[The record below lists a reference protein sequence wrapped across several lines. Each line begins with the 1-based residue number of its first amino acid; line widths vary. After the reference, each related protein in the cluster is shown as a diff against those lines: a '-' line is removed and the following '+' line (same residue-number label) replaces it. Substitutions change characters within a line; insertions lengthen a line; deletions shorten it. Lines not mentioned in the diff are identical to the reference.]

1 MRGPACLFYN
11 AVRHQLNSRH
21 LLKALLRK
29 GIGYTGFHALEIRC
43 LQLLDLLLRERGLQ
57 RLAVHERRPPTRMM
71 FCSASR
77 IQRLIGEA
85 EVLNRHQAFQY
96 RARTNCL

>member
-29 GIGYTGFHALEIRC
+29 GIGYTGFHVLEIR
-43 LQLLDLLLRERGLQ
+43 GIQ
-57 RLAVHERRPPTRMM
+57 RLAVHEGRPADEDDVLQRQPDSTPDRR
-71 FCSASR
+71 S
-77 IQRLIGEA
+77 
-85 EVLNRHQAFQY
+85 
-96 RARTNCL
+96 